1 MTELI
6 RLTKDSQSICHLSSA
21 DPRMK
26 YLIETIGEIEIQ
38 KNHDPYLSLV
48 ETIIGQMLSNKV
60 ADVLIARLTGVCGG
74 RISPQS
80 ISGLTVPEMR
90 AIGLSNAKSA
100 YILNLTEAVNTGKI
114 DLDSLKILSDE
125 EVMKTL
131 TSLRG
136 IGSWSAKMH
145 MIFVLCRE
153 DILPFEDGAFL
164 QAYTW
169 LYDTKAIKPAEISA
183 VCEIWRPYSSIAAR
197 YLYKAQ
203 DMGMTKI
210 PFTAPAV

>member
-6 RLTKDSQSICHLSSA
+6 RLTKDSHSIRHLSSA

-26 YLIETIGEIEIQ
+26 YLIETIGEIKIQ
-38 KNHDPYLSLV
+38 KENDPYLSLV

-60 ADVLIARLTGVCGG
+60 ADVLTTRLVVICGG
-74 RISPQS
+74 QITPQT

-90 AIGLSNAKSA
+90 AIGLSNAKST
-100 YILNLTEAVNTGKI
+100 YILNLTEAVTTGKI
-114 DLDSLKILSDE
+114 NLGSLEILSDD
-125 EVMKTL
+125 EVMKAL
-131 TSLRG
+131 TSLHG

-153 DILPFEDGAFL
+153 DVLPFEDGAFL

-169 LYDTKAIKPAEISA
+169 LYDTKAVKPAEISTA
-183 VCEIWRPYSSIAAR
+183 CEIWRPYSSIAAR